1 MTRHRANPTRRLKR
15 DLARFSA
22 VVIAPEA
29 SLSPEQLRRLADYF
43 VIAPRGC
50 HAAVARWSHPAPD
63 AGDVAVWAASL
74 GFFPV
79 LVLAGDARRYA
90 RAESE
95 AVWICGAADI
105 DRVLTSRHVVPCGP
119 IDVASRIREFH
130 HEL

>member
-1 MTRHRANPTRRLKR
+1 MRPHRSNPPGRLKR

-22 VVIAPEA
+22 VVIASDA

-43 VIAPRGC
+43 VIVPHGC
-50 HAAVARWSHPAPD
+50 DAAVARWSHPAPD
-63 AGDVAVWAASL
+63 AADVAAWAGGL

-79 LVLAGDARRYA
+79 LVLAGDARRYE

-95 AVWICGAADI
+95 AIWICSAADI
-105 DRVLTSRHVVPCGP
+105 DRVLTSRHVVPCGS
-119 IDVASRIREFH
+119 IDVAARIREFH